1 MTAAEVRSAITTDAL
16 DPSRCIAGV
25 SEPGSGGLAMF
36 AGAVRDNADGQQ
48 VVGLHYE
55 AHPGAVDILAEV
67 CRRAA
72 AMPDVRRVRAVHR
85 IGALDVGDLA
95 VVVAVSAPHRDEA
108 FAACRWL
115 IDTLKAEVPIWK
127 REQYADGSAEWV
139 GCP

>member
-1 MTAAEVRSAITTDAL
+1 LTAVDVEFAITTEVL
-16 DPSRCIAGV
+16 DPTRSIAAV
-25 SEPGSGGLAMF
+25 ADPGSGGLSIF
-36 AGAVRDNADGQQ
+36 AGAVRDDAGGKP
-48 VVGLHYE
+48 VIGLHYE
-55 AHPGAVDILAEV
+55 AHPSAYEVLADV

-72 AMPDVRRVRAVHR
+72 AMPAVRRICAVHR
-85 IGALDVGDLA
+85 VGELGVGDLA

-127 REQYADGSAEWV
+127 QERYADGGAEWV